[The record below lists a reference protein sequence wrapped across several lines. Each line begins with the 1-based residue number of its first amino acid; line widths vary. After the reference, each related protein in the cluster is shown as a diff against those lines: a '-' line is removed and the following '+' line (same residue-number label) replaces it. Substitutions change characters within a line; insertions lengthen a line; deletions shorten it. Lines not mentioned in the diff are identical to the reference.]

1 MLRTML
7 SYYNW
12 FLFVVKHDAKVILFW
27 KQQMFCELFLF
38 LYAFICNFV

>member
-7 SYYNW
+7 SYYKQ

-27 KQQMFCELFLF
+27 EKQVFDEK
-38 LYAFICNFV
+38 NFSL